1 MAHALDGFGVL
12 MPEVE
17 RGQILGTL
25 FSSTLFPGRAPE
37 GHVALTTFIGGMRS
51 PELAARDDNA
61 LRALVAEELGRL
73 LGVRGEPVIFRVQ
86 RWPRAIPQYAPGY
99 ARFKEAMAAVERGA
113 PGLFLG
119 GNCRD
124 GISLANCIG
133 AGRRLAR
140 EAAAFASARANR
152 GAQ

>member
-1 MAHALDGFGVL
+1 M
-12 MPEVE
+12 
-17 RGQILGTL
+17 
-25 FSSTLFPGRAPE
+25 RAPD
-37 GHVALTTFIGGMRS
+37 
-51 PELAARDDNA
+51 LATRDDEA

-73 LGVRGEPVIFRVQ
+73 LGVRGEPVVFRVQ

-99 ARFKEAMAAVERGA
+99 ARFKEAMATAERGA

-119 GNCRD
+119 GNSRD

-140 EAAAFASARANR
+140 EVTAFMAARAKG
-152 GAQ
+152 GAE